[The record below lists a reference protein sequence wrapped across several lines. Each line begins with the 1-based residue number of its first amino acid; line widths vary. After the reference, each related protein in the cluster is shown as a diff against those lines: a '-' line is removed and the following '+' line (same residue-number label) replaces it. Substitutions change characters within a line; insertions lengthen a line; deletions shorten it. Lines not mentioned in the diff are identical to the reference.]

1 LDWCGID
8 APASSCPHFDSAEPS
23 ANDAVRSARSANAG
37 DACAA
42 FHCLRVH
49 VYVPGPRC
57 ASVAGARPYALL
69 ARGRSHRL
77 SPAVAISVFM
87 SRNAAPVS
95 QRTGGPRPICS
106 DTLIQPRGA
115 RVLLGRERA
124 RERGR
129 PRAPLGR
136 ADVRARELGRQ
147 LAELRLSRAG
157 VPSERSW
164 SLPNEWARRCRR
176 PLRWRG
182 AARRQVSSGHVP
194 PADTTRA
201 RARAMRTQ
209 YSRVLTRSGI
219 YSEWAIAAQRSAAQR
234 SACELTRGLA
244 GPRLGY
250 AEGRKIPLGGTD
262 FQL

>member
-1 LDWCGID
+1 MDWCGID

-77 SPAVAISVFM
+77 SPAVAISVLM

-147 LAELRLSRAG
+147 LAELRLSREVCRTSGAG
-157 VPSERSW
+157 ACRMNGRGAAAVRS
-164 SLPNEWARRCRR
+164 A
-176 PLRWRG
+176 G
-182 AARRQVSSGHVP
+182 AARRQVSSGRH
-194 PADTTRA
+194 DA
-201 RARAMRTQ
+201 R
-209 YSRVLTRSGI
+209 TRSRN
-219 YSEWAIAAQRSAAQR
+219 AHAV
-234 SACELTRGLA
+234 
-244 GPRLGY
+244 
-250 AEGRKIPLGGTD
+250 
-262 FQL
+262 

>member
-1 LDWCGID
+1 MARRSRRADRRVHTHTIGAGGRTSYEPGPTLDWCGID
-8 APASSCPHFDSAEPS
+8 VPASSCPHFDSAEPS

-87 SRNAAPVS
+87 SRNATPVS
-95 QRTGGPRPICS
+95 QRTSGPRPICS

-164 SLPNEWARRCRR
+164 SLPNEWARRCRH

-182 AARRQVSSGHVP
+182 AATGVLRPTRRAHALAQCARSIAVCSLVAVSI
-194 PADTTRA
+194 RN
-201 RARAMRTQ
+201 
-209 YSRVLTRSGI
+209 
-219 YSEWAIAAQRSAAQR
+219 
-234 SACELTRGLA
+234 GL
-244 GPRLGY
+244 
-250 AEGRKIPLGGTD
+250 
-262 FQL
+262 